1 MGWILGYKGMYWWPC
16 GVINH
21 AEQHI
26 QSTECL
32 GYGFIVIVWDSAFDF
47 LRWVGGLAK
56 KGFLDTYGMDIQF
69 HTSLSVALWGY
80 RPCWTTYPKMEGWV
94 SRHHDEQ
101 WPGGDFHCCGMKD
114 CMKWRAREFDMARFR
129 RGMGVFV
136 QNKLWLQCILALKQ
150 VGKRFGECIWYMD
163 NVMDDILWI
172 FGWKKRVRWVW
183 KKKRAI
189 RPVTQSILRLCPS
202 RVINWTW
209 CTWFV

>member
-1 MGWILGYKGMYWWPC
+1 MRTWGSRVRGQHYTGWILYRRRCNMGCVSWEKVDGSTDPGREL
-16 GVINH
+16 GV
-21 AEQHI
+21 QG
-26 QSTECL
+26 STLVNLC
-32 GYGFIVIVWDSAFDF
+32 
-47 LRWVGGLAK
+47 
-56 KGFLDTYGMDIQF
+56 
-69 HTSLSVALWGY
+69 GY

-136 QNKLWLQCILALKQ
+136 QNKLWLQCILTFKR
-150 VGKRFGECIWYMD
+150 VWKRFGARIWYMD

-172 FGWKKRVRWVW
+172 FGWKKRVRWEW

-202 RVINWTW
+202 SVYHWT
-209 CTWFV
+209 CRTWFV